1 MSYYDYIHN
10 IINNE
15 AFLNTDSGIVFEFTA
30 AKANQT
36 YTTAPIITDNL
47 GFDDVSAIAVYD
59 ISPLILNNLF
69 YFQLSGPLN
78 INTIQ
83 NQVIKYGINTTY
95 LFNILF
101 SQALLTYTNFTVNN
115 PITSD
120 YVTYLAYSLTGTTN
134 INIFSNK
141 TQLLQSV
148 INLDSGF
155 NNTINQNIAFCGI
168 NQPNPFLSN
177 DMSNPFVH
185 SAKQLVTGMLTIAT
199 NTRRQVFYNDLI
211 KQSQNNS
218 QNIYWVPFHTGDIMS
233 VLINYISTYHGI
245 NQRSYKVLLK
255 CGSIINLPASAKN
268 VGFNLKGNLDPFY
281 ILNVV
286 NQSQGQSFN
295 LDASFVSAYNQSSQ
309 SQISIYKEIGPIV
322 NVVDLYYK
330 TFLSNVTQP
339 SLQNGNGIINN
350 GLNPSFQ
357 YIYLNSTIT
366 QILYPSLRTIKRSLI
381 TSPYNQY
388 PTLSDIQD
396 IQCDLNN
403 YLGNFIIRI
412 YTRPVY
418 SGIDNSLNIND
429 TFYGNY
435 YDSATF
441 QTSGYT
447 TYHLGNLFPSWTS
460 MLTTSYNQ
468 QVYYSRGLQTLQTL
482 GEQQILS
489 ICILT
494 NNNNANIGIKNIIV
508 TYK

>member
-36 YTTAPIITDNL
+36 YTTAPVITDNV
-47 GFDDVSAIAVYD
+47 GFDDVSAIAIYD
-59 ISPLILNNLF
+59 ISPLLLNNLF

-78 INTIQ
+78 INNIS

-101 SQALLTYTNFTVNN
+101 SQALLTYTNFTVTNQIKN
-115 PITSD
+115 D

-141 TQLLQSV
+141 NQLLQTV
-148 INLDSGF
+148 TNLDAGF

-168 NQPNPFLSN
+168 NQTNPFLSN
-177 DMSNPFVH
+177 DLSNPFVH
-185 SAKQLVTGMLTIAT
+185 SAKQLVTGMLSIAT
-199 NTRRQVFYNDLI
+199 NTRRQVFFNDLI
-211 KQSQNNS
+211 RQSQNNI

-233 VLINYISTYHGI
+233 VLINYVSTYHGI
-245 NQRSYKVLLK
+245 NPRSYKVLLK
-255 CGSIINLPASAKN
+255 CGSNIVLPIGVNN

-281 ILNVV
+281 ILNLV
-286 NQSQGQSFN
+286 NQTGQSFD
-295 LDASFVSAYNQSSQ
+295 LDASFVSAYNQLKLP
-309 SQISIYKEIGPIV
+309 IYKEIGEIV

-350 GLNPSFQ
+350 GNNPSFQ

-366 QILYPSLRTIKRSLI
+366 TILYPSLRTIKQSLI

-388 PTLSDIQD
+388 PTLNDIQD

-418 SGIDNSLNIND
+418 SGIDNTVNPND

-447 TYHLGNLFPSWTS
+447 TYHLGDLFPSWS
-460 MLTTSYNQ
+460 SILTTSYNQ
-468 QVYYSRGLQTLQTL
+468 QVYYSGGLETLVTL
-482 GEQQILS
+482 GDQQILS

-494 NNNNANIGIKNIIV
+494 NNNNANIGIKNIIL

>member
-1 MSYYDYIHN
+1 
-10 IINNE
+10 
-15 AFLNTDSGIVFEFTA
+15 
-30 AKANQT
+30 
-36 YTTAPIITDNL
+36 
-47 GFDDVSAIAVYD
+47 
-59 ISPLILNNLF
+59 
-69 YFQLSGPLN
+69 
-78 INTIQ
+78 
-83 NQVIKYGINTTY
+83 
-95 LFNILF
+95 
-101 SQALLTYTNFTVNN
+101 
-115 PITSD
+115 
-120 YVTYLAYSLTGTTN
+120 
-134 INIFSNK
+134 
-141 TQLLQSV
+141 
-148 INLDSGF
+148 
-155 NNTINQNIAFCGI
+155 
-168 NQPNPFLSN
+168 
-177 DMSNPFVH
+177 
-185 SAKQLVTGMLTIAT
+185 
-199 NTRRQVFYNDLI
+199 
-211 KQSQNNS
+211 
-218 QNIYWVPFHTGDIMS
+218 MS

-255 CGSIINLPASAKN
+255 CGSNIDLPSSAEN
-268 VGFNLKGNLDPFY
+268 IGFNLKGNLNPFY
-281 ILNVV
+281 ILNLV

-295 LDASFVSAYNQSSQ
+295 LDASFVSAYNHSQTQSPSASP

-322 NVVDLYYK
+322 NLVDLYYK

-350 GLNPSFQ
+350 GANPSFQ

-366 QILYPSLRTIKRSLI
+366 RILYPSLRTIKRSLI

-388 PTLSDIQD
+388 PTLNDIQD

-403 YLGNFIIRI
+403 YLGNFIIRV

-418 SGIDNSLNIND
+418 SGIDNSLNVND

-435 YDSATF
+435 YDSTVF

-447 TYHLGNLFPSWTS
+447 TYHLGNLFPSWTN

-468 QVYYSRGLQTLQTL
+468 QVYYSGGLQTLQTL